1 MAVEPV
7 VSELPVEPPL
17 TLKIRNSDDCSQIQ
31 SDILNIVNWC
41 YLNKMRIDIQKWFT
55 MTFGFRGTI
64 FDFKISDKIYNIIY
78 FLKKKKQLYA
88 LVFTFSFKP
97 KCYIT
102 NFSFSSFSY
111 LLTRMLSKYLPIF
124 SIWFQVRKDENLD
137 TNISII
143 SISLFNLVLKSNVA
157 GRN

>member
-64 FDFKISDKIYNIIY
+64 FDFKISDTIINRVTQMKY
-78 FLKKKKQLYA
+78 LGVILDPKLQFKLHTAHVIKLSNKLISFLLRMC
-88 LVFTFSFKP
+88 FFFK
-97 KCYIT
+97 
-102 NFSFSSFSY
+102 N
-111 LLTRMLSKYLPIF
+111 LTRIKYLYNCLIR
-124 SIWFQVRKDENLD
+124 SILEYLEP
-137 TNISII
+137 SI
-143 SISLFNLVLKSNVA
+143 
-157 GRN
+157 